1 MAMFDECIWCYG
13 GPVVCALCGETIVCM
28 FCIGTGEFTP
38 EPQLAAH
45 RCASLGM
52 SAEAVVSGRVQ

>member
-28 FCIGTGEFTP
+28 FCLGTGEF
-38 EPQLAAH
+38 
-45 RCASLGM
+45 
-52 SAEAVVSGRVQ
+52 RVQ